1 MRSAQILTGTYRIF
15 LHSLHVTYAYG
26 YTYYQLPPIAGCKSC
41 FSIPAP
47 ECSLRPVLPGGA
59 LSR

>member
-1 MRSAQILTGTYRIF
+1 MRSARIRRCTYRIF

-26 YTYYQLPPIAGCKSC
+26 YTYYQLPSVAICKSR